1 MSSRS
6 AKPSGFLSF
15 LHAVSPSVGEVEGLI
30 LLSPP
35 FSPLILSPTLFF
47 SFIFIS
53 WRLIT
58 FQYGSGFCHT
68 LT

>member
-15 LHAVSPSVGEVEGLI
+15 LHAVSPGVGEVEGLI

-47 SFIFIS
+47 FIYF
-53 WRLIT
+53 
-58 FQYGSGFCHT
+58 Y
-68 LT
+68 

>member
-35 FSPLILSPTLFF
+35 FSPLILSPNTFFFHLF
-47 SFIFIS
+47 
-53 WRLIT
+53 LLV
-58 FQYGSGFCHT
+58 GG
-68 LT
+68 